1 MLSRVVPWTMLVQI
15 RHDRL
20 AALAAPVDARIFE
33 GRVARVHAPGD
44 PLEYSWGKEYRDAA
58 ELTLVCA
65 QLRGKTFVLNH
76 PNGDAANAHGMV
88 TLGATHV
95 AIGTIIDARVD
106 GEHAIA
112 KIAVTSMDGITAIDG
127 GTHELSLGYQCV
139 TDEDGYQRKTIID
152 HLALVPKARCGG
164 TCALRADA
172 SSGCGCSG
180 PKSDLRTELS
190 SEVAPVQGC
199 PCEKLANP
207 LDGGHGDAI
216 PMPPVNED
224 ANASTN
230 TDGDLQAQLDAANDK
245 IKSLEAALAEKAD
258 ALPAFL
264 AEKDKSEAEKA
275 DALAQLD
282 AMKAKCDAADAA
294 RQTAEIDAVNARK
307 DLEPE
312 KTRADQ
318 AEAALKARN
327 DAFEDALAKVRADE
341 AQTRADAVNAKVAL
355 IVEAAHIVDK
365 DVDLTKLSNREIKLA
380 VIKHVDGDDYS
391 DAKYDDSFVAGV
403 YVGSLKR
410 AARASTSRV
419 DHKVAVEQMRNA
431 GSAGAKAPSTGRAA
445 ETLAQNELRT
455 KLGSQWMTNSDDTN
469 QDRK

>member
-1 MLSRVVPWTMLVQI
+1 MLVQI

-33 GRVARVHAPGD
+33 GRVARIHEPGD
-44 PLEYSWGKEYRDAA
+44 ALEYSWGKEYRDAA
-58 ELTLVCA
+58 ELKSVCE

-88 TLGATHV
+88 TLGAQHV

-112 KIAVTSMDGITAIDG
+112 KIAVTSMDGIVAIDS

-139 TDEDGYQRKTIID
+139 TDEDGYQRKTVID

-172 SSGCGCSG
+172 ASDCGCSG
-180 PKSDLRTELS
+180 TQADLRTETS
-190 SEVAPVQGC
+190 SEMAPVQGC
-199 PCEKLANP
+199 PCKSLANP
-207 LDGGHGDAI
+207 LDAGHGDAI
-216 PMPPVNED
+216 HMPPVNED
-224 ANASTN
+224 AQASVN

-245 IKSLEAALAEKAD
+245 IKTLEAALAEKAD
-258 ALPAFL
+258 AMPAFL

-282 AMKAKCDAADAA
+282 AMKVKADAA
-294 RQTAEIDAVNARK
+294 EVEAVNARK

-312 KTRADQ
+312 KLRADQ

-327 DAFEDALAKVRADE
+327 DAFDASLAQVRADE
-341 AQTRADAVNAKVAL
+341 AVTRADAVNAKVAL
-355 IVEAAHIVDK
+355 IVEASPIVDK
-365 DVDLTKLSNREIKLA
+365 AVDLTKLSNREIKLA

-391 DAKYDDSFVAGV
+391 DAKFDDSFVAGV

-410 AARASTSRV
+410 FARAAGSRN
-419 DHKVAVEQMRNA
+419 DHQVAVEKMRSS
-431 GSAGAKAPSTGRAA
+431 GTAGAPKASTGRAA
-445 ETLAQNELRT
+445 ELQAQNELRL
-455 KLGSQWMTNSDDTN
+455 KMSAQWMNSDDTN